1 MVALAN
7 LPAGQSSQEFED
19 AWKNFPGIAHSG
31 DGTGVGTEEM
41 VGVEDG
47 DKVGDGVGSK
57 PGLDVVPCVVKDQGR
72 LGPT

>member
-47 DKVGDGVGSK
+47 DKVGDGVGGK
-57 PGLDVVPCVVKDQGR
+57 VGCGNGAGFGECLCPAA
-72 LGPT
+72 